1 MFGVNGTIE
10 TERLLLRPFT
20 ADDGCDLV
28 RLHAEESFWWYPLR
42 RAMTPAESEGFLLRV
57 LADTADPGRPAF
69 HAVIERS
76 SGALIGWAG
85 LSVPDFLPE
94 VLPAVE
100 VGWRLGSDRP
110 RPGIRHRGRHRR
122 PAVGLRGSRAR
133 RGGVHL
139 RAGQRRLGAGHGP
152 AGFRRRFRHHPPR
165 PGSPPYG
172 PHPDRG
178 RLAGRHRGPGGRPP
192 PAIVPPPAT
201 GWSK

>member
-1 MFGVNGTIE
+1 MLFGVNGTIE

-20 ADDGCDLV
+20 ENDGYDLV

-42 RAMTPAESEGFLLRV
+42 RAMTPAESEVFLLRV

-100 VGWRLGSDRP
+100 VGWRFGPD
-110 RPGIRHRGRHRR
+110 HRGRGYATEAGTATLRWGFEDLGLD
-122 PAVGLRGSRAR
+122 AVVSIFEPDNAASGRVMDRLGFGAGFTTTHPTRGHPLVVRTLTIADW
-133 RGGVHL
+133 
-139 RAGQRRLGAGHGP
+139 RAGIEDRAIAPRR
-152 AGFRRRFRHHPPR
+152 
-165 PGSPPYG
+165 S
-172 PHPDRG
+172 
-178 RLAGRHRGPGGRPP
+178 
-192 PAIVPPPAT
+192 
-201 GWSK
+201 

>member
-1 MFGVNGTIE
+1 MLSTVNGTIE
-10 TERLLLRPFT
+10 TERLLLRPFVQNDQ
-20 ADDGCDLV
+20 DDLS

-100 VGWRLGSDRP
+100 VGWRFGPD
-110 RPGIRHRGRHRR
+110 HRGRGYATEAGAATLGWGFEDLGLDAVVSIFEPDNVASGRVMDRLGFDAGFATTH
-122 PAVGLRGSRAR
+122 PARGLPLVVRTLTAADW
-133 RGGVHL
+133 
-139 RAGQRRLGAGHGP
+139 RAGTGDRAP
-152 AGFRRRFRHHPPR
+152 ASRRR
-165 PGSPPYG
+165 
-172 PHPDRG
+172 
-178 RLAGRHRGPGGRPP
+178 
-192 PAIVPPPAT
+192 
-201 GWSK
+201 